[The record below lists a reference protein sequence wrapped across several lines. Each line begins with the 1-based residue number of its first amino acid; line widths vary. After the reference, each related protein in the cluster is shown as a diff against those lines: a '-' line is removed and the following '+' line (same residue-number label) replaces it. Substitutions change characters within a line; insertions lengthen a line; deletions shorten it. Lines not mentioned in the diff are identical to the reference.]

1 MTASANP
8 LHGPQRTG
16 GPAHAG
22 EPLHTSEH
30 FEFIANAPLDVTWPL
45 FGADKERAWAP
56 GWNPV
61 FVWPV
66 TAFDQEGMV
75 FKVPHGDKTAVWVN
89 TALDRAAHRIQYVY
103 VLPDVV
109 ATVITLQL
117 APIAQSTHVAVTYS
131 RTALTA
137 AANDLVREM
146 ADQDR
151 GAGREWDLQIN
162 TYLRQRR

>member
-8 LHGPQRTG
+8 IHDPPHSGPPHSR
-16 GPAHAG
+16 
-22 EPLHTSEH
+22 PLHTCEQFAFTADASLE
-30 FEFIANAPLDVTWPL
+30 VTWPL
-45 FGADKERAWAP
+45 FGANEERVWAP
-56 GWNPV
+56 DWNPV

-66 TAFDQEGMV
+66 NAFDQEGMV

-89 TALDRAAHRIQYVY
+89 TALDRAANRIQYVY

-109 ATVITLQL
+109 VTVITLQL
-117 APIAQSTHVAVTYS
+117 TPMAQSTHVSVTYS
-131 RTALTA
+131 RTALEV

-146 ADQDR
+146 AGQDR

-162 TYLRQRR
+162 TYLRRGR

>member
-8 LHGPQRTG
+8 LHEPLSACE
-16 GPAHAG
+16 PLPVC
-22 EPLHTSEH
+22 EPLHTCEH
-30 FEFIANAPLDVTWPL
+30 FAFTADAPFDVTWPL
-45 FGADKERAWAP
+45 FGADKERVWAP

-66 TAFDQEGMV
+66 NAIDQEGMV
-75 FKVPHGDKTAVWVN
+75 FKVSRGDKTAVWVN
-89 TALDRAAHRIQYVY
+89 TAFDRAAKRIQYVY

-109 ATVITLQL
+109 VAVITLQL
-117 APIAQSTHVAVTYS
+117 APIAQSTRVAVTYS
-131 RTALTA
+131 RTALEV
-137 AANDLVREM
+137 AANDVVREM

-151 GAGREWDLQIN
+151 AAGREWDLQIN